1 MVCASFCSTFPPDN
15 FKKNLLFEF
24 FTAHGW
30 VCKFAWFS
38 LHQLKMVLVLLDPFS
53 TSFSGRF
60 MLWITDY
67 CLVSSCVLIVSV
79 SWTLDEYSHSF
90 ASDTINFNNEKMNLS
105 LEGGR
110 PRGRRYSM
118 ENMELMKLTP
128 EKVGTLLLSV
138 LLLRL
143 QRNISEDVLMCHL
156 PPLLI

>member
-1 MVCASFCSTFPPDN
+1 M
-15 FKKNLLFEF
+15 
-24 FTAHGW
+24 
-30 VCKFAWFS
+30 
-38 LHQLKMVLVLLDPFS
+38 
-53 TSFSGRF
+53 
-60 MLWITDY
+60 
-67 CLVSSCVLIVSV
+67 SV

-143 QRNISEDVLMCHL
+143 QRNISEGVLMCHL